1 MLNGRSLVK
10 MFGRFAQDRGSGG
23 GEQVALTVDEGVG
36 ARPTSSPR
44 SSSRRSIL
52 KGGMF
57 GLAGIVGWGAA
68 AASSRGPAMEASG
81 VGAAGAAAAG
91 ALGAMTLGGSGFTF
105 GGDGAAETHGELL
118 GPGGASL
125 GSFSSTP
132 LGGTAG
138 DAATG
143 TQFQTFKLSD
153 GSIFGIG
160 AAPPGDGP
168 AMTFAIVG
176 GTGKYA
182 GATGSY
188 LADVRPAD
196 AGGDG
201 SAQFDFTFTH

>member
-1 MLNGRSLVK
+1 
-10 MFGRFAQDRGSGG
+10 MFGRVAQDRVSVG
-23 GEQVALTVDEGVG
+23 GEQAALPVEAALPVDDSAG
-36 ARPTSSPR
+36 AGSVSGRR

-68 AASSRGPAMEASG
+68 AATSQDPATDASA

-91 ALGAMTLGGSGFTF
+91 TLGAMKLGGSGFTF
-105 GGDGAAETHGELL
+105 GGDGALSTHGELL
-118 GPGGASL
+118 GARGASL
-125 GSFSSTP
+125 GNFNSAP

-138 DAATG
+138 GSDTG
-143 TQFQTFKLSD
+143 AQFQTFNLRD

-160 AAPPGDGP
+160 AASPGDG
-168 AMTFAIVG
+168 AATTFAIVG